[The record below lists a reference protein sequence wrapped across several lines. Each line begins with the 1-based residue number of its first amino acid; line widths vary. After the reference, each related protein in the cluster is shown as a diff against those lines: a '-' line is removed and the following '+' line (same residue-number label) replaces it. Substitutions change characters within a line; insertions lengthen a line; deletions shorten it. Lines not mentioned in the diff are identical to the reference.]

1 MILFLLMG
9 VGEALF
15 LPTTYAI
22 AMEGGQGSGMGAT
35 MGVFNTALT
44 LGMFVGSISVGFL
57 IDQFGFG
64 LAYALI
70 AVVVAFR
77 CLVISPMML
86 RHSHQGAKVL

>member
-22 AMEGGQGSGMGAT
+22 AMEGGQGSGMGAI

-70 AVVVAFR
+70 AVVVAFT
-77 CLVISPMML
+77 CLVSSPMML